1 VSGENIAL
9 VQRLTEGFNNG
20 EYLLD
25 VVWAPDAEVQPAPT
39 FPEGRPMTGREQIGR
54 WLDGLREGWQPGSA
68 MILREV
74 EEADDKVLA
83 SVEWRAIGEA
93 SGLETSSDWWG
104 VYTIR
109 GGQFVRVEVFADR
122 EAAIKA
128 FGPK

>member
-1 VSGENIAL
+1 VSGENIAV
-9 VQRLTEGFNNG
+9 VQRFTDGFNKG

-25 VVWAPDAEVQPAPT
+25 VLWAADAEVRPAPT
-39 FPEGRPMTGREQIGR
+39 FPEGGPMTGRDQIGR

-68 MILREV
+68 VIMREL

-83 SVEWRAIGEA
+83 SFEWHAIGEA
-93 SGLETSSDWWG
+93 SGLETSSDWWA

-109 GGQFVRVEVFADR
+109 GGQFVRIEFFADR
-122 EAAIKA
+122 EAAIIA